1 MPEPIDLVPEKNY
14 AVRQFLLRYWT
25 EMTDAGMPLLAL
37 VLQMLMPTYV
47 YLCSRFLIRY
57 AEMYM
62 MIKN

>member
-1 MPEPIDLVPEKNY
+1 MPEPIDLVQENA

-47 YLCSRFLIRY
+47 
-57 AEMYM
+57 
-62 MIKN
+62 